1 MKLQYT
7 QNCKRGAKN
16 NKEKQEVCRTEE
28 TSEKALGCFVD
39 AEVYS
44 KRSRKRHLC
53 HHDDKAETA
62 TN

>member
-1 MKLQYT
+1 MILQYRKLKT
-7 QNCKRGAKN
+7 NKN
-16 NKEKQEVCRTEE
+16 KWFVEWRRLRKL
-28 TSEKALGCFVD
+28 LGCFVD